1 MSSQD
6 SIFKFIICGTD
17 TDIGKTLISSFFVK
31 GLNSFYWK
39 PIQSGIES
47 QTDSQT
53 VEKLAQVSKEKIIKE
68 AYVFTKPL
76 SPHWAAEIDQK
87 TINFDTLRLPK
98 VKGSLIVETAGG
110 LMVPITRNFLQIDQ
124 IKQWNL
130 PVILVCKSSLG
141 TLNHTLLSIE
151 ALKRRNIEIL
161 GLVVNG
167 EKQLIE
173 NVSAARREAEGAFGS
188 SEVYLEKLVSK
199 ARHVEIQIIGDCHGN
214 VVHLYERDCTVQRRH
229 QKVIERAPAVY
240 LNSTSRQSLC
250 SEAIK
255 VATAA
260 NYRNAGTVE
269 FLQDA
274 DNGEF
279 SLAVPL
285 RDKAGHFGGANIKC
299 CNHDIIA
306 LFLWSCR
313 ATVDRLFR
321 PLTEDCAVR

>member
-17 TDIGKTLISSFFVK
+17 TDIGKTLISSFLVK

-53 VEKLAQVSKEKIIKE
+53 VEKLAQLSKEKIIKE

-87 TINFDTLRLPK
+87 TINFEKLILPK
-98 VKGSLIVETAGG
+98 VQGSLIVETAGG

-151 ALKRRNIEIL
+151 SLKRRNIEIL

-167 EKQLIE
+167 EKHLDNPKTLVDFSGIPLI
-173 NVSAARREAEGAFGS
+173 AEFPYIKKMDS
-188 SEVYLEKLVSK
+188 NNLDILWKELDIKNKLISV
-199 ARHVEIQIIGDCHGN
+199 
-214 VVHLYERDCTVQRRH
+214 
-229 QKVIERAPAVY
+229 
-240 LNSTSRQSLC
+240 LNSKIS
-250 SEAIK
+250 
-255 VATAA
+255 
-260 NYRNAGTVE
+260 
-269 FLQDA
+269 
-274 DNGEF
+274 
-279 SLAVPL
+279 
-285 RDKAGHFGGANIKC
+285 
-299 CNHDIIA
+299 
-306 LFLWSCR
+306 
-313 ATVDRLFR
+313 
-321 PLTEDCAVR
+321 

>member
-1 MSSQD
+1 MSSQNN
-6 SIFKFIICGTD
+6 IFKFIICGTD

-53 VEKLAQVSKEKIIKE
+53 VEKLAQISKEKIIKE

-87 TINFDTLRLPK
+87 TVNFDKLRLPK
-98 VKGSLIVETAGG
+98 VQDSLIVETAGG

-151 ALKRRNIEIL
+151 ALERRNIEIL

-167 EKQLIE
+167 EKHLDNPKTLVDFSGIPLI
-173 NVSAARREAEGAFGS
+173 AEFPYIKKIDS
-188 SEVYLEKLVSK
+188 NNLDILWKELDIKNKLIS
-199 ARHVEIQIIGDCHGN
+199 
-214 VVHLYERDCTVQRRH
+214 L
-229 QKVIERAPAVY
+229 
-240 LNSTSRQSLC
+240 LNSKIS
-250 SEAIK
+250 
-255 VATAA
+255 
-260 NYRNAGTVE
+260 
-269 FLQDA
+269 
-274 DNGEF
+274 
-279 SLAVPL
+279 
-285 RDKAGHFGGANIKC
+285 
-299 CNHDIIA
+299 
-306 LFLWSCR
+306 
-313 ATVDRLFR
+313 
-321 PLTEDCAVR
+321 

>member
-1 MSSQD
+1 MSIHNN
-6 SIFKFIICGTD
+6 IFKFIICGTD
-17 TDIGKTLISSFFVK
+17 TDIGKTLISSFFVR

-47 QTDSQT
+47 RTDSQT

-87 TINFDTLRLPK
+87 TINFDMLRLPK
-98 VKGSLIVETAGG
+98 VKGPLIVETAGG

-167 EKQLIE
+167 EKHLDNPRTLVNFSGIPLI
-173 NVSAARREAEGAFGS
+173 AEFP
-188 SEVYLEKLVSK
+188 YIEKMDSNNLDILWK
-199 ARHVEIQIIGDCHGN
+199 ELDIKNKLIT
-214 VVHLYERDCTVQRRH
+214 L
-229 QKVIERAPAVY
+229 
-240 LNSTSRQSLC
+240 LNSKLS
-250 SEAIK
+250 
-255 VATAA
+255 
-260 NYRNAGTVE
+260 
-269 FLQDA
+269 
-274 DNGEF
+274 
-279 SLAVPL
+279 
-285 RDKAGHFGGANIKC
+285 
-299 CNHDIIA
+299 
-306 LFLWSCR
+306 
-313 ATVDRLFR
+313 
-321 PLTEDCAVR
+321 

>member
-1 MSSQD
+1 MSSHKN
-6 SIFKFIICGTD
+6 FFRFIICGTD

-87 TINFDTLRLPK
+87 AINFDKLRLPK
-98 VKGSLIVETAGG
+98 VQGSLIIETAGG

-124 IKQWNL
+124 IKEWNL

-167 EKQLIE
+167 EKHLDNPKTLVDFSGIPLI
-173 NVSAARREAEGAFGS
+173 AEFPYIKKMDS
-188 SEVYLEKLVSK
+188 NNLDILWKELDIKNKLIS
-199 ARHVEIQIIGDCHGN
+199 
-214 VVHLYERDCTVQRRH
+214 L
-229 QKVIERAPAVY
+229 
-240 LNSTSRQSLC
+240 LNSKIS
-250 SEAIK
+250 
-255 VATAA
+255 
-260 NYRNAGTVE
+260 
-269 FLQDA
+269 
-274 DNGEF
+274 
-279 SLAVPL
+279 
-285 RDKAGHFGGANIKC
+285 
-299 CNHDIIA
+299 
-306 LFLWSCR
+306 
-313 ATVDRLFR
+313 
-321 PLTEDCAVR
+321 

>member
-1 MSSQD
+1 MSSHKN
-6 SIFKFIICGTD
+6 IFKFIICGTD

-53 VEKLAQVSKEKIIKE
+53 IEKLAQVSKEKIIKE

-87 TINFDTLRLPK
+87 TINFDMLRLPK
-98 VKGSLIVETAGG
+98 VNGSLIVETAGG

-151 ALKRRNIEIL
+151 ALKLRNIEIL

-167 EKQLIE
+167 EKHLDNPKTIVDFSGIPLI
-173 NVSAARREAEGAFGS
+173 AEFP
-188 SEVYLEKLVSK
+188 YIK
-199 ARHVEIQIIGDCHGN
+199 DCL
-214 VVHLYERDCTVQRRH
+214 LYTSPSPRD
-229 QKVIERAPAVY
+229 A
-240 LNSTSRQSLC
+240 
-250 SEAIK
+250 
-255 VATAA
+255 
-260 NYRNAGTVE
+260 
-269 FLQDA
+269 
-274 DNGEF
+274 
-279 SLAVPL
+279 
-285 RDKAGHFGGANIKC
+285 
-299 CNHDIIA
+299 
-306 LFLWSCR
+306 
-313 ATVDRLFR
+313 
-321 PLTEDCAVR
+321 

>member
-1 MSSQD
+1 MSSQE

-76 SPHWAAEIDQK
+76 SPHWASEIDKK
-87 TINFDTLRLPK
+87 TINLDTLGIPK
-98 VKGSLIVETAGG
+98 VKGSLIIETAGG

-151 ALKRRNIEIL
+151 ALKRRNIEIF
-161 GLVVNG
+161 GLVING
-167 EKQLIE
+167 EKHLDNPKTLVEFSGIPLITE
-173 NVSAARREAEGAFGS
+173 FPYIKKIDSKSFDILWKELGIRNR
-188 SEVYLEKLVSK
+188 LVS
-199 ARHVEIQIIGDCHGN
+199 
-214 VVHLYERDCTVQRRH
+214 L
-229 QKVIERAPAVY
+229 
-240 LNSTSRQSLC
+240 LNAKIS
-250 SEAIK
+250 
-255 VATAA
+255 
-260 NYRNAGTVE
+260 
-269 FLQDA
+269 
-274 DNGEF
+274 
-279 SLAVPL
+279 
-285 RDKAGHFGGANIKC
+285 
-299 CNHDIIA
+299 
-306 LFLWSCR
+306 
-313 ATVDRLFR
+313 
-321 PLTEDCAVR
+321 

>member
-1 MSSQD
+1 MRSQD

-53 VEKLAQVSKEKIIKE
+53 VEKLAQLSKEKIIKE

-87 TINFDTLRLPK
+87 TINFEKLRLPK
-98 VKGSLIVETAGG
+98 VQGSLIVETAGG

-151 ALKRRNIEIL
+151 ALKQRNIEIL

-167 EKQLIE
+167 EKHLDNPRTLVDFSGIPLI
-173 NVSAARREAEGAFGS
+173 AEFP
-188 SEVYLEKLVSK
+188 YIEKMDSNNLDILWKELDIKNKLLS
-199 ARHVEIQIIGDCHGN
+199 
-214 VVHLYERDCTVQRRH
+214 L
-229 QKVIERAPAVY
+229 
-240 LNSTSRQSLC
+240 LNS
-250 SEAIK
+250 K
-255 VATAA
+255 
-260 NYRNAGTVE
+260 
-269 FLQDA
+269 
-274 DNGEF
+274 
-279 SLAVPL
+279 
-285 RDKAGHFGGANIKC
+285 
-299 CNHDIIA
+299 
-306 LFLWSCR
+306 
-313 ATVDRLFR
+313 
-321 PLTEDCAVR
+321 

>member
-1 MSSQD
+1 MSIHNN
-6 SIFKFIICGTD
+6 IFKFIICGTD

-39 PIQSGIES
+39 PIQSGIEL

-87 TINFDTLRLPK
+87 IINFDKLRLPK
-98 VKGSLIVETAGG
+98 VQDSLIVETAGG

-167 EKQLIE
+167 EKHLDNPKTLVDFSGIPLI
-173 NVSAARREAEGAFGS
+173 AEFP
-188 SEVYLEKLVSK
+188 YLPKVDSNNLDILWKELNIKNKLVS
-199 ARHVEIQIIGDCHGN
+199 I
-214 VVHLYERDCTVQRRH
+214 
-229 QKVIERAPAVY
+229 
-240 LNSTSRQSLC
+240 LNSK
-250 SEAIK
+250 AI
-255 VATAA
+255 
-260 NYRNAGTVE
+260 
-269 FLQDA
+269 
-274 DNGEF
+274 
-279 SLAVPL
+279 
-285 RDKAGHFGGANIKC
+285 
-299 CNHDIIA
+299 
-306 LFLWSCR
+306 
-313 ATVDRLFR
+313 
-321 PLTEDCAVR
+321 

>member
-1 MSSQD
+1 MNSID

-17 TDIGKTLISSFFVK
+17 TDIGKTLISSFFVR

-53 VEKLAQVSKEKIIKE
+53 VRALAQVSKDKIIKE

-87 TINFDTLRLPK
+87 TINFDMLRLPK
-98 VKGSLIVETAGG
+98 VNGPMIIETAGG
-110 LMVPITRNFLQIDQ
+110 LMVPLTRNFLQIDQ

-167 EKQLIE
+167 EKHLDNPKTLVEFSGIPLITE
-173 NVSAARREAEGAFGS
+173 FPHIKKINSNIFDILWKE
-188 SEVYLEKLVSK
+188 LDIKNKLVS
-199 ARHVEIQIIGDCHGN
+199 
-214 VVHLYERDCTVQRRH
+214 L
-229 QKVIERAPAVY
+229 
-240 LNSTSRQSLC
+240 LNSKKS
-250 SEAIK
+250 K
-255 VATAA
+255 
-260 NYRNAGTVE
+260 
-269 FLQDA
+269 
-274 DNGEF
+274 
-279 SLAVPL
+279 
-285 RDKAGHFGGANIKC
+285 
-299 CNHDIIA
+299 
-306 LFLWSCR
+306 
-313 ATVDRLFR
+313 
-321 PLTEDCAVR
+321 